1 MKRKLGLLLVITMV
15 ITMLNGCGS
24 NTNTNANTD
33 ADASNKKEESKS
45 NELTVW
51 CWDKNFNIYAMNEA
65 AKIYQKDH
73 PDFKLN
79 VVETAWDDVQTKL
92 TTAVTSG
99 QTDTL
104 PDILLMQD
112 NALAKNITN
121 YPDTFVD
128 LTNSGIDFSQ
138 FAQYKTALSTV
149 NNKIYG
155 VPFDSGT
162 AVTALRTDILEKAG
176 YTINDFKDIT
186 WSRFIEI
193 GKDVLKK
200 TGMPLLSSQAGSPDL
215 VMMMLQSAGVWAF
228 KDGKLSITDN
238 PVLQKAVDTYV
249 ELVKSGVLIEV
260 NNWDQY
266 IATFNTGKV
275 AGAMT
280 GCWILAS
287 VQASDEQKGKW
298 AVTNIPKLDG
308 IDNATN
314 YSSVGGSSWLVLSNS
329 KNKDLAVDFLSK
341 TFAGSTDLYNTILKT
356 SSAIATW
363 GPASTATNYGIAH
376 EYFGGQK
383 IFEDIIEYGKKVPKV
398 SYGVYNYEARDAIGT
413 AITKIISGT
422 DKDSALKEAESTV
435 KFQMGQ

>member
-1 MKRKLGLLLVITMV
+1 MKRKLSVLLIVAMLV
-15 ITMLNGCGS
+15 TMLGSCG
-24 NTNTNANTD
+24 T
-33 ADASNKKEESKS
+33 ASNNKGGKNNSKS
-45 NELTVW
+45 SGNALTVW

-79 VVETAWDDVQTKL
+79 VVETPWDDVQTKL

-99 QTDTL
+99 QTGTL

-121 YPDTFVD
+121 YPKTFVD
-128 LTNSGIDFSQ
+128 LTNSGIDFSK
-138 FAQYKTALSTV
+138 FAQYKVALSTV
-149 NNKIYG
+149 NSKVYG

-162 AVTALRTDILEKAG
+162 AVTALRTDVLQKAG
-176 YTINDFKDIT
+176 YTINDFKNIT

-193 GKDVLKK
+193 AKDVLKK
-200 TGMPLLSSQAGSPDL
+200 TNIPLLSSQAGSPDL
-215 VMMMLQSAGVWAF
+215 VMMMLQSAGTWTF
-228 KDGKLSITDN
+228 KGDKLYISDN
-238 PVLQKAVDTYV
+238 PALLKAIDVYV
-249 ELVKSGVLIEV
+249 ELVKSKVLVEV

-266 IATFNTGKV
+266 VGTFNTGKV

-287 VQASDEQKGKW
+287 VQANKDQKGKW

-308 IDNATN
+308 IENATN
-314 YSSVGGSSWLVLSNS
+314 YSSVGGSSWLVLSTS
-329 KNKDLAVDFLSK
+329 KNKDLAIDFLGK
-341 TFAGSTDLYNTILKT
+341 TFAGSTELYNTILPT

-363 GPASTATNYGIAH
+363 GPAGTGSNYEIAH
-376 EYFGGQK
+376 EFFEGQK
-383 IFEDIIEYGKKVPKV
+383 IFQDIVEYGKNVPKV

-422 DKDSALKEAESTV
+422 DKAAALKEAESTV
-435 KFQMGQ
+435 KFQMGK

>member
-1 MKRKLGLLLVITMV
+1 MRKKLSLLLSIA
-15 ITMLNGCGS
+15 MLTAMLGGCG
-24 NTNTNANTD
+24 
-33 ADASNKKEESKS
+33 ASGSSPSTKAPEPAAKTTGSGT
-45 NELTVW
+45 LTVW

-92 TTAVTSG
+92 TTAVTSN
-99 QTDTL
+99 QTDGL

-128 LTNSGIDFSQ
+128 LTKCGIDFSK
-138 FAQYKTALSTV
+138 FASYKVALSTV
-149 NNKIYG
+149 NSKVYG

-162 AVTALRTDILEKAG
+162 AVTALRTDVLKKAG

-186 WSRFIEI
+186 WTRFIEL

-200 TGMPLLSSQAGSPDL
+200 TGQPLLSAQAGSPDL
-215 VMMMLQSAGVWAF
+215 VMMMLQSAGTWTF
-228 KDGKLSITDN
+228 KDGKLYISDN
-238 PVLQKAVDTYV
+238 KALQKAVDIYV
-249 ELVKSGVLIEV
+249 ELVKSGILVEV

-266 IATFNTGKV
+266 VATFNTGKV

-287 VQASDEQKGKW
+287 VQSKAEQKGQW

-308 IDNATN
+308 IENATN
-314 YSSVGGSSWLVLSNS
+314 YSSVGGSSWLVLANS
-329 KNKDLAVDFLSK
+329 KNKDLAIDFLGK
-341 TFAGSTDLYNTILKT
+341 TFAGSADLYNTILPT

-363 GPASTATNYGIAH
+363 GPAADAPNYGIAH
-376 EYFGGQK
+376 EFFGGQK
-383 IFEDIIEYGKKVPKV
+383 IFKDIVEYGKSVPKV
-398 SYGVYNYEARDAIGT
+398 SYGVYNYESRDAIGT
-413 AITKIISGT
+413 AITKIVGGT
-422 DKDSALKEAESTV
+422 DKAAALKEAESTV
-435 KFQMGQ
+435 QFQMNK

>member
-1 MKRKLGLLLVITMV
+1 MKRRLSVVVAIALMAAMLG
-15 ITMLNGCGS
+15 GCSSKPGS
-24 NTNTNANTD
+24 GGNTGNSSKANNNT
-33 ADASNKKEESKS
+33 
-45 NELTVW
+45 LTVW

-79 VVETAWDDVQTKL
+79 VVETSWDDVQKKL
-92 TTAVTSG
+92 TTAVTAG
-99 QTDTL
+99 QTNTL

-121 YPDTFVD
+121 YPDTFAD
-128 LTNSGIDFSQ
+128 LTNCGIDFSK
-138 FAQYKTALSTV
+138 FAQYKVALSTV
-149 NNKIYG
+149 NNKVYG

-162 AVTALRTDILEKAG
+162 AVTALRTDIISKAG

-186 WSRFIEI
+186 WSKFIENA
-193 GKDVLKK
+193 KNVLNK
-200 TGMPLLSSQAGSPDL
+200 TKMPLLSAQAGSPDL
-215 VMMMLQSAGVWAF
+215 VMMMLQSAGTWAF
-228 KDGKLSITDN
+228 KDDKIYIADN
-238 PVLQKAVDTYV
+238 PVLQKAVDVYV
-249 ELVKSGVLIEV
+249 NLVKSGLLIEV

-266 IATFNTGKV
+266 VATFNTDKV

-287 VQASDEQKGKW
+287 VQSNTDQKGKW
-298 AVTNIPKLDG
+298 AVTNIPKLDD

-329 KNKDLAVDFLSK
+329 KSKDLAIDFLSK
-341 TFAGSTDLYNTILKT
+341 TFAGSADLYNTILPK

-363 GPASTATNYGIAH
+363 GPASGTSNYAIAH
-376 EYFGGQK
+376 EFFGGQK
-383 IFEDIIEYGKKVPKV
+383 IFQDIVEYGKSVPKV

-413 AITKIISGT
+413 AITKIVSGT
-422 DKDSALKEAESTV
+422 DKAAALKEAESTV
-435 KFQMGQ
+435 QFQMNK